1 MNSAQ
6 VAALFSQVAVS
17 PKREVML
24 REFLAL
30 AKMASAIALPFL
42 LLSLAWI

>member
-6 VAALFSQVAVS
+6 VTASFSQVAVS

>member
-6 VAALFSQVAVS
+6 VAASYSTVTVS
-17 PKREVML
+17 PKREVIM
-24 REFLAL
+24 RECLTL
-30 AKMASAIALPFL
+30 AKMVSAIALPFL

>member
-1 MNSAQ
+1 MNSVQ
-6 VAALFSQVAVS
+6 AAAPFSTATIS

-24 REFLAL
+24 RETLAL

-42 LLSLAWI
+42 LLSLIWI

>member
-6 VAALFSQVAVS
+6 VAASYSTTVVS
-17 PKREVML
+17 PKREVMI
-24 REFLAL
+24 REGLAL

-42 LLSLAWI
+42 LLSLIWI

>member
-6 VAALFSQVAVS
+6 VAASYSTAIVS
-17 PKREVML
+17 PKREVMM

-42 LLSLAWI
+42 LLSLVWI